1 PTVVGQAAVTEA
13 VTAPPRPTSRFIDV
27 TPAPEAN
34 AGAETEPVSSRV
46 LPTGQPTEAPAAP
59 GVPTQT
65 GQAVPVIV
73 ATATFTPAPTNTPTL
88 SPTPRPTVPP
98 EGLTGSQDLLAAI
111 NGVEN
116 VPWTSEQFALGGS
129 EVWRLGVASVAGD
142 GSGDVVVVPVPA
154 DMLEEL
160 YGNNAAS
167 RIAGIEATLALT
179 TFEPELLSRQQVYF
193 GAVLA

>member
-1 PTVVGQAAVTEA
+1 E
-13 VTAPPRPTSRFIDV
+13 
-27 TPAPEAN
+27 
-34 AGAETEPVSSRV
+34 
-46 LPTGQPTEAPAAP
+46 QP
-59 GVPTQT
+59 
-65 GQAVPVIV
+65 VPVIV

-116 VPWTSEQFALGGS
+116 VPWTSEQFALAGS

-142 GSGDVVVVPVPA
+142 GSGDVVVRPVAA

-160 YGNNAAS
+160 YGNTAAS
-167 RIAGIEATLALT
+167 RVAGIEATLALT
-179 TFEPELLSRQQVYF
+179 SFAAELLSRQQVYF
-193 GAVLA
+193 GAVLASATDPTQTIGIQVMLNQPGIINLGQ